1 MLKTSMTGRWREE
14 AVSCPFLGLLLGV
27 SIAAHAHGAPMPAT
41 AQLISRVVALE
52 TNRVHF
58 VTGGEGTNVLLFV
71 HGWGGS
77 TDLWREQVPA
87 FADRAR
93 LIFVDLPG
101 HGRSDQPMRNYSMDF
116 FAQAILALLKDV
128 QVPKA
133 TLIGHSMGVAVVAR
147 VHGLAPERVA
157 ALVAVDGFLRRPE
170 FKPEEA
176 EQFIAPFRGAEYRE
190 HTRRFIGAMFPNPGT
205 EALRDRMVA
214 DVLKTPQHVL
224 SGAMDG
230 MFEPGQPAWDLQRV
244 AVPVLVL
251 NAPNPMWTPEY
262 QAYVRSLSPRTD
274 YRSLEGVGHF
284 LMLEKPAD
292 FNRELL
298 DMLRRFQLVDR

>member
-27 SIAAHAHGAPMPAT
+27 SIAAHAHGAPLPAT

-52 TNRVHF
+52 TNRVHY
-58 VTGGEGTNVLLFV
+58 VTGGEGTNVRLFV

-77 TDLWREQVPA
+77 TDRWREQVPA

-101 HGRSDQPMRNYSMDF
+101 HGRSDQPMRDYSMDF

-128 QVPKA
+128 PVPKA
-133 TLIGHSMGVAVVAR
+133 TLIGHSM
-147 VHGLAPERVA
+147 
-157 ALVAVDGFLRRPE
+157 
-170 FKPEEA
+170 
-176 EQFIAPFRGAEYRE
+176 
-190 HTRRFIGAMFPNPGT
+190 
-205 EALRDRMVA
+205 
-214 DVLKTPQHVL
+214 
-224 SGAMDG
+224 DG
-230 MFEPGQPAWDLQRV
+230 MLKPGQPAWDLQRV